1 MVAGYVY
8 TDPVKTIKCFHKKYK
23 TFTWL
28 GNIGWVIAE
37 ESFESN
43 PSLKGRSDAG
53 IQICK

>member
-1 MVAGYVY
+1 MVAGDVY
-8 TDPVKTIKCFHKKYK
+8 TDPVKTMKCFHNKYK
-23 TFTWL
+23 TFSRL

-43 PSLKGRSDAG
+43 PSLKGRSKAG